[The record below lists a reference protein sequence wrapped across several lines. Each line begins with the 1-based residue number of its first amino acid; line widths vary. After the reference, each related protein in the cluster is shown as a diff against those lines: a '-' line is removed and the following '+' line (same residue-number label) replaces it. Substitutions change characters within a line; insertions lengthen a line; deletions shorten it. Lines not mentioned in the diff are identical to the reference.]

1 MMIPDQQPHED
12 HAPQRL
18 PRAESPPEAFRVAAQ
33 QFLARHGWSS
43 VSEEEVCAQYGAH
56 AADPARR
63 PVQLLI
69 HICAAAALHS
79 ACGAADDPS
88 RLDRAYTDLH
98 RYLAQIAA
106 RRWPEQAPDIV
117 QRALEL
123 SYRELAHCRSPETFL
138 TFARYKLM
146 QAAKEQLGAYPA
158 PLSLE
163 DEAGAERLAAAT
175 DLAAEVV
182 GMAQLEALMEAIAAL
197 PDPRQ
202 RAVILRKFFLR
213 HSDQQIANDL
223 GITAAHVAV
232 LRNRGL
238 RRLRESPRLRAV
250 VFPDE
255 PN

>member
-1 MMIPDQQPHED
+1 MIPDQQPHED
-12 HAPQRL
+12 LTPQR
-18 PRAESPPEAFRVAAQ
+18 PPMAEPPPETFRVAAR

-43 VSEEEVCAQYGAH
+43 VSEEDICAQYGAR

-63 PVQLLI
+63 PVHLLI
-69 HICAAAALHS
+69 HICAAAALHG
-79 ACGAADDPS
+79 ACGAADDPP
-88 RLDRAYTDLH
+88 RLDQAYTDLH
-98 RYLAQIAA
+98 RYLAQIAM

-138 TFARYKLM
+138 AFARYKLM
-146 QAAKEQLGAYPA
+146 QAAKEHLGASPA
-158 PLSLE
+158 PLSLD
-163 DEAGAERLAAAT
+163 DEAGAEQLAAAT

-182 GMAQLEALMEAIAAL
+182 GMAQLEALMEAIGEL
-197 PDPRQ
+197 PDSRQ
-202 RAVILRKFFLR
+202 QAVILRKFFLR
-213 HSDQQIANDL
+213 HSDQQIADDL

-238 RRLRESPRLRAV
+238 RRLRESARLRAV